1 MEADILK
8 NLVKNLNRY
17 KAHKKSKDNEIIYE
31 TLLAHTELTNKY
43 FLNFGRVKIQMKF
56 LTDFVMFFGRKKI
69 LIIS

>member
-43 FLNFGRVKIQMKF
+43 FFKALSQQMV
-56 LTDFVMFFGRKKI
+56 DFDEK
-69 LIIS
+69 